1 MKCPMCD
8 GTGKSEIGVGAF
20 TIHGA
25 DCDRCAGKGVIEPL
39 TNEEWFSTLSTEEKA
54 KVLRR
59 KTYGNGDEN
68 KREEKGWENWF
79 KAEHQDNP
87 PDIPNVPS
95 WDEWLKEE
103 KTKCSRCG
111 GTDVE
116 CEFYGK
122 YECPYQPLTITNE
135 EWLDSLPSKDKAIW
149 LTRLY
154 RNSSFNEL
162 AEEIQNLEFQNHK
175 TISALIEGWLK
186 EKHK

>member
-1 MKCPMCD
+1 M
-8 GTGKSEIGVGAF
+8 
-20 TIHGA
+20 
-25 DCDRCAGKGVIEPL
+25 
-39 TNEEWFSTLSTEEKA
+39 TNEEWFCLLSTEEKA

-79 KAEHQDNP
+79 RAEHQDNP

-103 KTKCSRCG
+103 KTKCFRCG

-122 YECPYQPLTITNE
+122 YECPYQPLTITNAE
-135 EWLDSLPSKDKAIW
+135 CIRRCDDATLAFKIWKLIKDGNADSL
-149 LTRLY
+149 Y
-154 RNSSFNEL
+154 
-162 AEEIQNLEFQNHK
+162 H
-175 TISALIEGWLK
+175 IERWLK
-186 EKHK
+186 ETCHD